1 MLSVYHHQLVIA
13 RRRCYSRF
21 WTSRRRK
28 AAAFKAGELRR
39 CCRERELREVSIRHL
54 DDEERLVFVE
64 HWPTS
69 VEWPYGRQP
78 VATCLTETEALLE
91 L

>member
-1 MLSVYHHQLVIA
+1 MA
-13 RRRCYSRF
+13 RKHCFARF
-21 WTSRRRK
+21 WTSKRRK
-28 AAAFKAGELRR
+28 AASFKAGEWRRR
-39 CCRERELREVSIRHL
+39 CLEQELLDMSNRRL

-64 HWPTS
+64 HWPMS

-78 VATCLTETEALLE
+78 VATCLTETETLLE